1 MKKYAILALSLIMI
15 ISAACLVISFAD
27 GDEIEGGGD
36 LTKLIVSKSTYEY
49 SEPINIKAIG
59 TGDCYVGI
67 YFPEDP
73 YSLRYVYIDTS
84 MDKGV
89 GSGVEFDIKTAGF
102 SGSNSCEY
110 FPVGDYE
117 IIFYADDAASRKI
130 AWVKIKIVP
139 DSDAPI
145 PEKPLNVSYDIED
158 PKSGMAKGKL
168 SITLK
173 ENEIAKNIVP
183 FWADD
188 NGKLEGYTSLAKI
201 KASSTEV
208 EYEFPKGQMIP
219 EGATKLLV
227 YTSNFFDQ
235 LSGECFVVDLPEG
248 AAYDVPDTPLVEFQA
263 VSDIHIVDKKT
274 HSHNTHFLQMLNDI
288 VKNSKDSLGFFVAG
302 DMVDSGYSSEYRKM
316 VELYNSVEGAPPYFM
331 AIGNHDLF
339 SGTLQEKTA
348 LFLKYAK
355 LPDGTNPKSTHYD
368 FWLDG
373 YHFVFLGC
381 DELVNQIDTK
391 LTNETLE
398 WLDKTLAEDRDKGR
412 PIFLFLHQGMYNTVA
427 GTLPGE
433 NWDGVVSASET
444 RLRLV
449 LKKYPEVMMFNGHS
463 HWNLDSTRTMYPKTG
478 PLPNIFNTGA
488 VSYLWSVYNTKDGER
503 APGSEGY
510 YVKVYEDRVL
520 VLGRNFEQGKWV
532 ASAQFVVDFENGTGQ
547 RKYTVSFET
556 GNIGE
561 PVADIKVAPGGSVLL
576 PLTSAEGY
584 TFEGWYLDPEFTNPY
599 DSTEQFSV
607 NSDVKL
613 YAKWEKAL
621 EPTPE
626 PTVPTTQAPVTMDV
640 EDPSGDD
647 NGAIVWICVAVAV
660 VIIAGVVAVVI
671 VKKKK

>member
-208 EYEFPKGQMIP
+208 EYEFPKG
-219 EGATKLLV
+219 
-227 YTSNFFDQ
+227 
-235 LSGECFVVDLPEG
+235 
-248 AAYDVPDTPLVEFQA
+248 
-263 VSDIHIVDKKT
+263 
-274 HSHNTHFLQMLNDI
+274 
-288 VKNSKDSLGFFVAG
+288 
-302 DMVDSGYSSEYRKM
+302 
-316 VELYNSVEGAPPYFM
+316 
-331 AIGNHDLF
+331 
-339 SGTLQEKTA
+339 
-348 LFLKYAK
+348 
-355 LPDGTNPKSTHYD
+355 
-368 FWLDG
+368 
-373 YHFVFLGC
+373 
-381 DELVNQIDTK
+381 
-391 LTNETLE
+391 
-398 WLDKTLAEDRDKGR
+398 
-412 PIFLFLHQGMYNTVA
+412 
-427 GTLPGE
+427 
-433 NWDGVVSASET
+433 
-444 RLRLV
+444 
-449 LKKYPEVMMFNGHS
+449 
-463 HWNLDSTRTMYPKTG
+463 
-478 PLPNIFNTGA
+478 
-488 VSYLWSVYNTKDGER
+488 
-503 APGSEGY
+503 
-510 YVKVYEDRVL
+510 
-520 VLGRNFEQGKWV
+520 
-532 ASAQFVVDFENGTGQ
+532 
-547 RKYTVSFET
+547 
-556 GNIGE
+556 
-561 PVADIKVAPGGSVLL
+561 
-576 PLTSAEGY
+576 
-584 TFEGWYLDPEFTNPY
+584 
-599 DSTEQFSV
+599 
-607 NSDVKL
+607 
-613 YAKWEKAL
+613 
-621 EPTPE
+621 
-626 PTVPTTQAPVTMDV
+626 
-640 EDPSGDD
+640 
-647 NGAIVWICVAVAV
+647 
-660 VIIAGVVAVVI
+660 
-671 VKKKK
+671 